1 VGRWEGKTIIGLTG
15 NIAVGKSV
23 VRKMLQH
30 LGAYTIDADEL
41 THQVMT
47 PGAPA
52 YQPVVEMFGKFIVD
66 DQGRIDRQ
74 KLGAIAFAVPEAM
87 EKLEA
92 IIHPIVNQFVQ
103 VLVTRAK
110 QKVVVIE
117 AIKLLE
123 SSLAESLDTVWVVDA
138 TPEIQLRRLIETRK
152 MTPEDARRRIS
163 AQPPQTDKVGRANV
177 VIQNN
182 TSVEETWR
190 QVQAA
195 WNDLARGAAAPKP
208 ETRPLQPAE
217 VRPATSTG
225 TTGQLPPARKTGML
239 TPEQTAVVRPANIPR
254 AEPAPAQPAPTPA
267 SVVRPLIEIN
277 ARRGMPSNADAIARF
292 ISRMTGRSVSRMDI
306 MIAFGQKSY
315 LIAEEKTSGN
325 IVGVVGWQVEN
336 LITRVDEFYIDPNSP
351 REPVIRSLLSAMED
365 AASALKSEVSFIFLS
380 PSSSTE
386 LVQSILNNG
395 YQVLKLDDMKFPAWR
410 EAAHEMMN
418 NGLQGLMKQIGDR
431 IMKPI

>member
-66 DQGRIDRQ
+66 EQGRIDRQ
-74 KLGAIAFAVPEAM
+74 RLGAIAFAVPEAM
-87 EKLEA
+87 EKLEG

-103 VLVTRAK
+103 VLIARAK
-110 QKVVVIE
+110 QKVVVVE

-123 SSLAESLDTVWVVDA
+123 SKLAENLDTVWVVDA
-138 TPEIQLRRLIETRK
+138 TPETQLRRLIETRK
-152 MTPEDARRRIS
+152 LTAEDARRRIS
-163 AQPPQTDKVGRANV
+163 AQSPQTDKVARANV
-177 VIQNN
+177 IIQNN
-182 TSVEETWR
+182 GSVEDTWR

-195 WNDLARGAAAPKP
+195 WNNLARGAAVPVQPQPTPAAQQP
-208 ETRPLQPAE
+208 TRH
-217 VRPATSTG
+217 TG
-225 TTGQLPPARKTGML
+225 TLP
-239 TPEQTAVVRPANIPR
+239 
-254 AEPAPAQPAPTPA
+254 AEPAARPAPQPAPTPA
-267 SVVRPLIEIN
+267 AVVRPLIEVN
-277 ARRGMPSNADAIARF
+277 VRRGMPNNAEAIARF
-292 ISRMTGRSVSRMDI
+292 ISGMTGRSVTRMDI
-306 MIAFGQKSY
+306 MMAFGQKSY

-351 REPVIRSLLSAMED
+351 REPIIRALLAAMED

-395 YQVLKLDDMKFPAWR
+395 YQVLKLEDMKFPAWR
-410 EAAHEMMN
+410 EAAHEMTN

>member
-1 VGRWEGKTIIGLTG
+1 MGRWEDKTIIGLTG

-52 YQPVVEMFGKFIVD
+52 YQPVVEMFGKFILD
-66 DQGRIDRQ
+66 DQGRIDRGR
-74 KLGAIAFAVPEAM
+74 LGAIAFAVPEAM
-87 EKLEA
+87 DRLES

-103 VLVTRAK
+103 VLISRSK

-138 TPEIQLRRLIETRK
+138 TPETQIRRLIETRK
-152 MTPEDARRRIS
+152 LTVEDARRRLS
-163 AQPPQTDKVGRANV
+163 AQPPQTDKVARANV
-177 VIQNN
+177 VIRNN
-182 TSVEETWR
+182 GSVEETWR
-190 QVQAA
+190 QVQTA
-195 WNDLARGAAAPKP
+195 WNDLTRGAVAPKP
-208 ETRPLQPAE
+208 PTRPLQAPE
-217 VRPATSTG
+217 QRPSAPTG
-225 TTGQLPPARKTGML
+225 TTGQLTPAR
-239 TPEQTAVVRPANIPR
+239 PEVPPPVEQTLPVRPANLPR
-254 AEPAPAQPAPTPA
+254 PETPAQPAPTPA

-292 ISRMTGRSVSRMDI
+292 ISRLTGRSVSRMDI

-315 LIAEEKTSGN
+315 LIAEEKSSGN

-351 REPVIRSLLSAMED
+351 REPVIRALLIAMED

-386 LVQSILNNG
+386 LVQSILGNG
-395 YQVLKLDDMKFPAWR
+395 YQVLRLDDMKFPAWR
-410 EAAHEMMN
+410 EAAHEMIN
-418 NGLQGLMKQIGDR
+418 SGLQGLMKQIGDR